1 MKNRHYTS
9 RRWFLGAVAK
19 TSWAIFALLPVKQA
33 SDVAGFLGRHVGIH
47 LLKRDV
53 IASNFRMAFPQ
64 FGEERIAELTRGVA
78 ENIARLFAEV
88 ARLGDIGRRA
98 GGADVEL
105 VGAHHLTRGKPA
117 IFVGPHLSNWEVG
130 VIAISRVLGPMNVI
144 YTPVGIPSVDRQL
157 LSHRQQTGSTYFERS
172 RAAMRSI
179 MTGIEEG
186 RSVALLVDQRVPSGP
201 AVDFFGRSTI
211 ATGFPAWLAMR
222 CNVPIIPVNGRRE
235 RGDRFVI
242 TLSEPLYP
250 EDFPQEDREYHL
262 TQRMM
267 TAVEGF
273 IRSAPQ
279 NWFCNKARWRTKE
292 TASVDDTAPAG
303 PPAVPGMVASTDRR

>member
-1 MKNRHYTS
+1 MKNRHHTS
-9 RRWFLGAVAK
+9 RRWLLGAVAATGWTLFGLMPLK
-19 TSWAIFALLPVKQA
+19 MA
-33 SDVAGFLGRHVGIH
+33 SDTAGFLGRSFGLR

-53 IASNFRMAFPQ
+53 VARNFRMAFPE
-64 FGEERIAELTRGVA
+64 FSEEKIAGLTRGVA

-88 ARLGDIGRRA
+88 ARLGEISRRV

-105 VGAHHLTRGKPA
+105 VGAHHVTPGRPA

-144 YTPVGIPSVDRQL
+144 YTPVGISSVDRRL
-157 LSHRQQTGSTYFERS
+157 LTYRRKTGSTYYERS
-172 RAAMRSI
+172 RAAMRAI
-179 MTGIEEG
+179 MTGIEAG

-201 AVDFFGRSTI
+201 TVDFFGRPTV
-211 ATGFPAWLAMR
+211 ATGFPAWLATR
-222 CNVPIIPVNGRRE
+222 CDVPIIPVDGRRE

-242 TLSEPLYP
+242 TLSEPLRP
-250 EDFPQEDREYHL
+250 ADFPEVDREKAL

-273 IRSAPQ
+273 IRSAPEA
-279 NWFCNKARWRTKE
+279 WFCNKARWRTEKNKPIDKE
-292 TASVDDTAPAG
+292 SQRHSQPE
-303 PPAVPGMVASTDRR
+303 DRQAMAE